1 MIVTVD
7 HDSPIPPFEQLRVAI
22 RRLVATGALP
32 IGARLP
38 TVRQL
43 SADLALAPGTVVR
56 AFRELETEGI
66 IETRGRHGTRV
77 RSIPEP
83 PLGADREQQIREA
96 ASTYAAIAAE
106 LVISDDVALEHVRIA
121 LNANASQR

>member
-121 LNANASQR
+121 LNANVSQR

>member
-96 ASTYAAIAAE
+96 ASTYAAVAAE